1 MSRSWLCEMVGCRKI
16 PVGHK
21 KLRPIHRRGGR
32 KKETAKGGDLHPL
45 FDHPCLITRYVLI
58 CGGIMHKVNI
68 DPWFVQKAKQT
79 RDGRLHVYD
88 TLEAR
93 KTALVVVDMQ
103 NYQRA
108 GKR

>member
-1 MSRSWLCEMVGCRKI
+1 
-16 PVGHK
+16 
-21 KLRPIHRRGGR
+21 
-32 KKETAKGGDLHPL
+32 
-45 FDHPCLITRYVLI
+45 
-58 CGGIMHKVNI
+58 MHKVNI

-108 GKR
+108 GKRLKKHFGMLASL